1 MKKILLMAIVISTTS
16 LNAQKETFDIA
27 TFTRPKGWQRLDT
40 NGVTLLYQSKTK
52 NGLTD
57 FCQIFLFPSRDA
69 NDDAA
74 KNFQDDWTNHIMR
87 ATGTTVT
94 PQTQINKTPDGW
106 TAVSGRTDV
115 SQNGTN
121 YTCMLTAVTG
131 HGKEMS
137 FVVNVAGQEYV
148 DDVRVFF
155 ESLDLH
161 EPAVIG
167 QPWNGNDT
175 PAEKGATTQGNY
187 VYVVPAGWTPKQY
200 PDGGVV
206 ITSPVYNT
214 GERCTI
220 SVLPMRPATSDLQ
233 TTANAIF
240 SELFDKDYKPVTTYT
255 SPSMIRGISPQGW
268 EYFLTK
274 KGIVPRAG
282 NFSDVFAFVFVA
294 KLGNQ
299 LASIVGISKDP
310 LVSNCFGLNL
320 KDVWPRFFYSL
331 QFKNWKSQEED
342 KEIMKR
348 MAGVWMTA
356 TATAGDRF
364 AFASNG
370 RFAGASAS
378 QKYFVTSS
386 NELLTVT
393 DAYFG
398 DGAYS
403 IKGNQITL
411 IHDNNKSNPEKGFIR
426 LEQESKDGGITWK
439 DKLYLMRKSV
449 VDGSDYEVNYDKQ

>member
-1 MKKILLMAIVISTTS
+1 MATVISTT
-16 LNAQKETFDIA
+16 LLQAQKETFDIA
-27 TFTRPKGWQRLDT
+27 TFTRPKGWERLDT
-40 NGVTLLYQSKTK
+40 NGVTLLYHSKTN

-87 ATGTTVT
+87 ATGTTT
-94 PQTQINKTPDGW
+94 LPQTQTNKTPDGW

-115 SQNGTN
+115 SQNGTS
-121 YTCMLTAVTG
+121 YTCMLTTVTG

-148 DDVRVFF
+148 DDVQVFF
-155 ESLDLH
+155 ESLDMRAAII
-161 EPAVIG
+161 PG
-167 QPWNGNDT
+167 QLWNGNDT
-175 PAEKGATTQGNY
+175 PPEKGATTQGNY

-206 ITSPVYNT
+206 ITSPVYGT
-214 GERCTI
+214 GEKCTI

-233 TTANAIF
+233 SAANGIF
-240 SELFDKDYKPVTTYT
+240 SELFSKDYLSVTTYT

-268 EYFLTK
+268 EYFITRQ
-274 KGIVPRAG
+274 GIKPRAG

-294 KLGNQ
+294 KLDNQ
-299 LASIVGISKDP
+299 LAVIVGISKDP

-320 KDVWPRFFYSL
+320 KDVWPQFFYSL
-331 QFKNWKSQEED
+331 QFKNWRSQQQD
-342 KEIMKR
+342 KEVMKR
-348 MAGVWMTA
+348 MAGVWMAA
-356 TATAGDRF
+356 TATAGDRLVF
-364 AFASNG
+364 APNG
-370 RFAGASAS
+370 RFAGASAA
-378 QKYFVTSS
+378 QQYYATSN

-398 DGAYS
+398 DGTYS
-403 IKGNQITL
+403 IHGNQIIL
-411 IHDNNKSNPEKGFIR
+411 IKDSDKSKPEPGLFR
-426 LEQESKDGGITWK
+426 VEQESKDGGRTWK
-439 DKLYLMRKSV
+439 DKLYLIRKSV